1 MRSFFTVF
9 KYSDFSFNANTFNTF
24 TCDETRSLA
33 AVIGLEFKI
42 FTLLF
47 PKSSNKSFFTNSL
60 LKLLASLLNESV
72 LLSAKGFLERFQ
84 STILVMH
91 PGFKLMILNGSW
103 ANAFTLAPMCIY
115 PSRALSLLLTR
126 LSNKLVI

>member
-1 MRSFFTVF
+1 MRQ
-9 KYSDFSFNANTFNTF
+9 
-24 TCDETRSLA
+24 SLA

-72 LLSAKGFLERFQ
+72 LLSAKGSSSGSINNSSYASRIQVDDLEW
-84 STILVMH
+84 IV
-91 PGFKLMILNGSW
+91 G
-103 ANAFTLAPMCIY
+103 
-115 PSRALSLLLTR
+115 
-126 LSNKLVI
+126 